1 MAENLERQ
9 LAVMALLAGAKRGI
23 SRDDIFQ
30 RLENFYPAATAK
42 QAVAAKKMFARDLE
56 SLATMG
62 LPVLSVGEDGEDLY
76 RLAGMGETLPDD
88 FSLSVSE
95 ASGLR
100 ALLDDPVVSQ
110 QLASPSARVLSNLL
124 AFHAPFDLEG
134 QGENKEGSALDAR
147 LSRLM
152 AMARDKSA
160 AQVDYPSRTGAVE
173 TRVISPIGGW
183 LHRGLPYV
191 VAVCHRDQSPKTF
204 SVAKIARLEA
214 GAEAFREPSK
224 DFKFEEHANRNAFRL
239 ENAIGLRKVQI
250 RISAEESWRLKERAP
265 WSVVENYP
273 DGAVRAEFEVS
284 SPRRFY
290 RMILGYGRFAE
301 ILGPPEIRSEFA
313 AFLKARL

>member
-1 MAENLERQ
+1 
-9 LAVMALLAGAKRGI
+9 
-23 SRDDIFQ
+23 
-30 RLENFYPAATAK
+30 LENFYPRKTSK
-42 QAVAAKKMFARDLE
+42 QEVAAKKMWARDLE
-56 SLATMG
+56 SLAAMG
-62 LPVLSVGEDGEDLY
+62 LPILSVEEDRRVLY
-76 RLAGMGETLPDD
+76 RLAGAGETLPDD

-95 ASGLR
+95 AGGLR
-100 ALLDDPVVSQ
+100 ALLDDPVVVQ
-110 QLASPSARVLSNLL
+110 QLASPGARVLSNLL

-134 QGENKEGSALDAR
+134 QGESRQGSALDAR

-160 AQVDYPSRTGAVE
+160 AQIDYPSRAGALE

-204 SVAKIARLEA
+204 AVAKIARLEA
-214 GAEAFREPSK
+214 GSEVFQEPSR
-224 DFKFEEHANRNAFRL
+224 DFSFEDHANRNAFRL

-250 RISAEESWRLKERAP
+250 KVSAEESWRLKELAP
-265 WSVVENYP
+265 WSVVEDYP

-290 RMILGYGRFAE
+290 RMVLGYGRFAE
-301 ILGPPEIRSEFA
+301 ILGPPEIRSGFA
-313 AFLKARL
+313 AFLKACL